1 MIGTERST
9 AKPAAAIVTMAALGV
24 LLAACGGGNASQSG
38 QASST
43 GGKSASAAGKT
54 VTVDETDYK
63 ISLSKTTLTPGTYTF
78 KIADKGQT
86 THALEIDG
94 PGVSD
99 VKSDSVSPGG
109 SASLTVTLKKGTY
122 EVYCPIDGHKGLGM
136 DTKIT
141 VS

>member
-1 MIGTERST
+1 MIGTGGGSAR
-9 AKPAAAIVTMAALGV
+9 PAAAIVTMAAFGV

-38 QASST
+38 QSSST
-43 GGKSASAAGKT
+43 TGKSTSVAAKT
-54 VTVDETDYK
+54 VTVDETEYK
-63 ISLSKTTLTPGTYTF
+63 ISLSQKTFTPGTYTF

-99 VKSDSVSPGG
+99 RRSDSVSPGG

-136 DTKIT
+136 ETKIT

>member
-1 MIGTERST
+1 MIGTGRST